1 MICAQVGLELISGTG
16 NEEVWKRRTF
26 RKAAGATQVSEF
38 QSPPSIHSPINY
50 QLLKRFSIKVPFE
63 IGEVMDY
70 SVCLVFAYDF
80 FPLVTNERELLFSC
94 VFLFYF
100 FDSL

>member
-1 MICAQVGLELISGTG
+1 M
-16 NEEVWKRRTF
+16 
-26 RKAAGATQVSEF
+26 
-38 QSPPSIHSPINY
+38 
-50 QLLKRFSIKVPFE
+50 FSIKVPFE

-94 VFLFYF
+94 AFLFYF
-100 FDSL
+100 FDSSWSDEVESWGKTEDTVGVLYAGPWEAV